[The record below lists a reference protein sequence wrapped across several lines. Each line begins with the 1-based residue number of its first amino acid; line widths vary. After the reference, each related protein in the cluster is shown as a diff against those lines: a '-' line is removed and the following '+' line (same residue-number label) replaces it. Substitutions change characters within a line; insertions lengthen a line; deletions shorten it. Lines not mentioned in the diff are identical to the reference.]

1 MHPIVAKH
9 LPTQKAVSNKIA
21 QLYTAV
27 QESLIESFK
36 NHKGT
41 MYLGLDA
48 WQSPNGFDILG
59 TVVYRLVQ
67 EDSGSFHLEA
77 MPLDFVRLNRNHTGL
92 YLAETVQAIV
102 EKFGLKEKIF
112 GIVTNNTTNNQT
124 MIKKLKAYCW
134 PCFKGEG
141 QWVCCFA
148 HILNLIAQV
157 MLQPFGNSKK
167 KKDSS
172 DQPNQSFNNED
183 SDQEE
188 LDDLEEQIQ
197 LFNREESDSRDDDER
212 QQDETIGTHINEDG
226 IELKDEDVNELSDED
241 DGD

>member
-1 MHPIVAKH
+1 
-9 LPTQKAVSNKIA
+9 
-21 QLYTAV
+21 
-27 QESLIESFK
+27 
-36 NHKGT
+36 
-41 MYLGLDA
+41 
-48 WQSPNGFDILG
+48 
-59 TVVYRLVQ
+59 
-67 EDSGSFHLEA
+67 
-77 MPLDFVRLNRNHTGL
+77 
-92 YLAETVQAIV
+92 
-102 EKFGLKEKIF
+102 
-112 GIVTNNTTNNQT
+112 
-124 MIKKLKAYCW
+124 
-134 PCFKGEG
+134 
-141 QWVCCFA
+141 
-148 HILNLIAQV
+148 